1 MAITLSRLLIEIL
14 SRLVQL
20 LCISLKVKAA
30 ISPWVWV
37 VNLSN
42 RPSITSTTQASIP
55 NYFSFPRSTP
65 LPSSRSK
72 YECSLQDRVKGLNS
86 KKLSSC

>member
-37 VNLSN
+37 VNLSS
-42 RPSITSTTQASIP
+42 RP
-55 NYFSFPRSTP
+55 
-65 LPSSRSK
+65 
-72 YECSLQDRVKGLNS
+72 
-86 KKLSSC
+86 